1 MVLLLLH
8 ISRERVLIVLVR
20 LLPGQILGFILSFI
34 KNSLCR
40 SLAVQLASVWLDQVR
55 HTCVCHER
63 HRLCVPRLL
72 SGVADAVPRAVA
84 WILLGMKGGF
94 PSHFI

>member
-1 MVLLLLH
+1 MLLLSLH
-8 ISRERVLIVLVR
+8 FSRERLLIVLIR
-20 LLPGQILGFILSFI
+20 LLPGQILSFILGFI
-34 KNSLCR
+34 KNSLCQ
-40 SLAVQLASVWLDQVR
+40 SLAAQLASVWLDQVR

-63 HRLCVPRLL
+63 HRLCVPCLL

-84 WILLGMKGGF
+84 WILLGMKGDF